1 MNAKATKIDRQENK
15 LIDITGEE
23 RLSITFRI
31 GKDDITR
38 KINTCLLP
46 LELVK
51 TTLQEINTCL
61 LPLELVKTKIQEI
74 NLIRHWGI
82 EKYWQKDCLTQRHW

>member
-38 KINTCLLP
+38 NKHMSITFRIGKDENTRNKP
-46 LELVK
+46 DQ
-51 TTLQEINTCL
+51 TLGN
-61 LPLELVKTKIQEI
+61 
-74 NLIRHWGI
+74 
-82 EKYWQKDCLTQRHW
+82 

>member
-1 MNAKATKIDRQENK
+1 MNVCDAITNAKTTKIHWLANQ

-38 KINTCLLP
+38 KDKHMSITFRIGKDDITRKLNTCYL
-46 LELVK
+46 
-51 TTLQEINTCL
+51 
-61 LPLELVKTKIQEI
+61 
-74 NLIRHWGI
+74 
-82 EKYWQKDCLTQRHW
+82 